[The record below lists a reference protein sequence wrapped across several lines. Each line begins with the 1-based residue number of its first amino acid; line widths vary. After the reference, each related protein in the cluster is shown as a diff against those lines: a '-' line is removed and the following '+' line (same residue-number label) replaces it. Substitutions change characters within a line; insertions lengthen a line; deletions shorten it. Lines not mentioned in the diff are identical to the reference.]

1 MLFQMVSSVLLSML
15 LCLLFLLTSNQT
27 QSNDR
32 NDVFIFFKQELD
44 QIGLET
50 IEKNMRIEELINDIS
65 TNHTQTSETLVQ
77 V

>member
-1 MLFQMVSSVLLSML
+1 MMFLF
-15 LCLLFLLTSNQT
+15 
-27 QSNDR
+27 
-32 NDVFIFFKQELD
+32 FFKQELD